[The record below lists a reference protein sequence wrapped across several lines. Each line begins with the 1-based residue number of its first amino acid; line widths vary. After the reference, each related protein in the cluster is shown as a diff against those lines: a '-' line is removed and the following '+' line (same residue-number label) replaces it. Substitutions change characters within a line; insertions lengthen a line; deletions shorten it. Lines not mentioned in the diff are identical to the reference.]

1 MTGADWSDEN
11 ALAIALYLDGSD
23 DPDRAEDGTWLLD
36 DDFLVLVN
44 AWWQP
49 LDFAI
54 PATGDGTTWQSID
67 TYDPARPATA
77 APLRAGGLQTVSPRS
92 ITVLRSPQAV
102 AERAV
107 ELAVSALDL
116 NALLD
121 RVDLNALLDRIDLN
135 RQLARVDVEAVVDR
149 VDVEA
154 VVDRVDVNAVVD
166 GVDVNAVV
174 DRVDVEAVVDRVDV
188 EAVVD
193 RVDVN
198 AVVERV
204 DIDELVEQTDLGA
217 VIAASSSGVASDVL
231 DVVRSQTVG
240 LDEFIARWIGR
251 LRRRPYTGPPGP
263 AGGLPAKAGS

>member
-1 MTGADWSDEN
+1 MDPFGRRRPVRGRFVPRVE
-11 ALAIALYLDGSD
+11 AL
-23 DPDRAEDGTWLLD
+23 
-36 DDFLVLVN
+36 
-44 AWWQP
+44 
-49 LDFAI
+49 
-54 PATGDGTTWQSID
+54 
-67 TYDPARPATA
+67 
-77 APLRAGGLQTVSPRS
+77 
-92 ITVLRSPQAV
+92 PQAV

-121 RVDLNALLDRIDLN
+121 RVDLNRV
-135 RQLARVDVEAVVDR
+135 LA
-149 VDVEA
+149 
-154 VVDRVDVNAVVD
+154 
-166 GVDVNAVV
+166 
-174 DRVDVEAVVDRVDV
+174 RVDV

-231 DVVRSQTVG
+231 DVVRSQAVG

-251 LRRRPYTGPPGP
+251 LRRRPYAGPPGP

>member
-1 MTGADWSDEN
+1 M
-11 ALAIALYLDGSD
+11 
-23 DPDRAEDGTWLLD
+23 P
-36 DDFLVLVN
+36 
-44 AWWQP
+44 P
-49 LDFAI
+49 
-54 PATGDGTTWQSID
+54 
-67 TYDPARPATA
+67 
-77 APLRAGGLQTVSPRS
+77 
-92 ITVLRSPQAV
+92 AV

-121 RVDLNALLDRIDLN
+121 RVDLNRV
-135 RQLARVDVEAVVDR
+135 LA
-149 VDVEA
+149 
-154 VVDRVDVNAVVD
+154 
-166 GVDVNAVV
+166 
-174 DRVDVEAVVDRVDV
+174 RVDV

-204 DIDELVEQTDLGA
+204 DIDELVEQTDLAA

-240 LDEFIARWIGR
+240 LDEFIARLIGR
-251 LRRRPYTGPPGP
+251 LRRHPNTGPHGP